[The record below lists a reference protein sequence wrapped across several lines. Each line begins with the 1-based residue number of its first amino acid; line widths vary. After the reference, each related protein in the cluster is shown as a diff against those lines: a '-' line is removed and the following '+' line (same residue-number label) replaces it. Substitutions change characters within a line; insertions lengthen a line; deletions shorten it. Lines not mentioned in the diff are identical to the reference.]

1 MSSTTTAATLA
12 VAAAADT
19 VEKPPRRFPPPCWTQ
34 EETLALIDAYRE
46 RWYALR
52 RGYLRT
58 ADWDA
63 VAAIINSRFSDA
75 SIPKTSAQCRHK
87 MEKLRQRYRA
97 EKQRSL
103 SYPYPAGRFIS
114 SWFFFDYMDAMEN
127 GTDPPSAD
135 TGSGDKTDNSALLK
149 TFLDQSI
156 LKLKLKSKN
165 NVDSRPEF
173 CMDSGI
179 KAKNS
184 EYPSYLDMGDNKEEQ
199 DLEQDEDHTGFGTK
213 FRSEKTV
220 GGFSVPLK
228 FKAKNSGKTF
238 GESNTNFNISSGF
251 LMKSS
256 GNQDMIPPGLRIK
269 KLGKPDRRMNPEFN
283 NGDEEYWG
291 FRGSVNP
298 GKAMNGTKRV
308 RNPVEEMVESIK
320 LLGEGLVKMEK
331 AKMEMA
337 REMETARMEMELKR
351 NEMILESQR
360 QIVDAFVKGLFE
372 LKKNKKPKIATV
384 PSDS

>member
-1 MSSTTTAATLA
+1 MSSTATATTLA
-12 VAAAADT
+12 VGDVVATET

-75 SIPKTSAQCRHK
+75 PIPKTSAQCRHK

-135 TGSGDKTDNSALLK
+135 TGSGEKPDNTALLK
-149 TFLDQSI
+149 SFLDQSI

-165 NVDSRPEF
+165 NVNSSPILE
-173 CMDSGI
+173 
-179 KAKNS
+179 AKNS
-184 EYPSYLDMGDNKEEQ
+184 EYTSYLDMEDNKEEQ
-199 DLEQDEDHTGFGTK
+199 DLEQEEDHTGFGTK
-213 FRSEKTV
+213 FRSEKTM
-220 GGFSVPLK
+220 GGFSVPPLK
-228 FKAKNSGKTF
+228 LKAKNSSKNF
-238 GESNTNFNISSGF
+238 GEANANFNISGGF
-251 LMKSS
+251 YMKSS
-256 GNQDMIPPGLRIK
+256 GDMIPPGLRIK
-269 KLGKPDRRMNPEFN
+269 KLGKPDRRMNPEFHY
-283 NGDEEYWG
+283 GDEEYWG
-291 FRGSVNP
+291 LKGGLNP
-298 GKAMNGTKRV
+298 GKAMNGNGAGIKRG

-372 LKKNKKPKIATV
+372 LKKNKKSKITTV

>member
-1 MSSTTTAATLA
+1 MSSTTSATSLAAA
-12 VAAAADT
+12 AAAAADA

-46 RWYALR
+46 RWYSLR

-63 VAAIINSRFSDA
+63 VAAIVNSRFSDA
-75 SIPKTSAQCRHK
+75 PIPKTSAQCRHK

-103 SYPYPAGRFIS
+103 SYPYPGGCFIS

-127 GTDPPSAD
+127 ETDPPSAE
-135 TGSGDKTDNSALLK
+135 TGSGDNPDNTALLK
-149 TFLDQSI
+149 SFLDQSI

-165 NVDSRPEF
+165 SVNSSPVLE
-173 CMDSGI
+173 
-179 KAKNS
+179 AKNS
-184 EYPSYLDMGDNKEEQ
+184 EHTPYLNMGDNKEEQ
-199 DLEQDEDHTGFGTK
+199 DHTSFGTK
-213 FRSEKTV
+213 FRSEKTM
-220 GGFSVPLK
+220 GGFSMPPVK
-228 FKAKNSGKTF
+228 FKAKNS
-238 GESNTNFNISSGF
+238 NISGGF
-251 LMKSS
+251 HMKSS
-256 GNQDMIPPGLRIK
+256 GNEDMIPPGLRIK
-269 KLGKPDRRMNPEFN
+269 KLDRRMNPDFN

-291 FRGSVNP
+291 VRGS
-298 GKAMNGTKRV
+298 MKRA

-360 QIVDAFVKGLFE
+360 QIVDAFVKGLFH
-372 LKKNKKPKIATV
+372 LKKAKIATV
-384 PSDS
+384 SSDS